1 MSKEALKE
9 AFVFTYDR
17 MRRFQGEW
25 HLERQLMFPAHVFLD
40 SDDEAALT
48 EELRCCAVMDV
59 LSKEKGAILY
69 VRKNEER
76 FLTSLCGEN
85 HHLGMSK
92 GVIKNGLTYVTE
104 GPLWGLEERICQ
116 IDRHKRLAR
125 LKVPGIFGAG
135 RILAGLEIVDK
146 C

>member
-76 FLTSLCGEN
+76 FLTSTRESSSRHVERCN
-85 HHLGMSK
+85 QK
-92 GVIKNGLTYVTE
+92 WTYVCY
-104 GPLWGLEERICQ
+104 GRS
-116 IDRHKRLAR
+116 
-125 LKVPGIFGAG
+125 VMGIG
-135 RILAGLEIVDK
+135 RENLSD
-146 C
+146 

>member
-48 EELRCCAVMDV
+48 EELRTVV
-59 LSKEKGAILY
+59 
-69 VRKNEER
+69 
-76 FLTSLCGEN
+76 
-85 HHLGMSK
+85 
-92 GVIKNGLTYVTE
+92 
-104 GPLWGLEERICQ
+104 Q
-116 IDRHKRLAR
+116 
-125 LKVPGIFGAG
+125 
-135 RILAGLEIVDK
+135 
-146 C
+146 